1 MRYKTKDIGDEGVD
15 VRVGITEAWLRAECP
30 DIGVTPVPE
39 GITLSGRIERTGE
52 DYLLRAALRGGF
64 QTTCSRCLEP
74 AVMAVDLTLTL
85 SYVES
90 DDAESSSED
99 DQEDEEGIVQF
110 QGGVI
115 DLSPQIRDELLLA
128 LPIGPLCREDCAGIC
143 PTCGRNRNLTPCDC
157 EKRPNGTS
165 KFGALAKF
173 KI

>member
-15 VRVGITEAWLRAECP
+15 VHVGITEAWLKAECP
-30 DIGVTPVPE
+30 DLEVKPASE
-39 GITLSGRIERTGE
+39 GITLNGRIERTGE
-52 DYLLRAALRGGF
+52 DYLLRATLRGGIE
-64 QTTCSRCLEP
+64 TSCSRCLEL
-74 AVMAVDLTLTL
+74 AHLDVDLSLTL

-90 DDAESSSED
+90 DEVGPSED
-99 DQEDEEGIVQF
+99 DEEDEEGVVHF

-128 LPIGPLCREDCAGIC
+128 LPIGPICREDCAGIC

-157 EKRPNGTS
+157 KKRPNGTS
-165 KFGALAKF
+165 KFGALAKL